1 MQEKTLLKISF
12 ITALIGLL
20 VLLFILDKIELSN
33 FSISNLSEN
42 EIDKKVKIKAEL
54 LSIKETPGLYILEV
68 KDFSGEITIIV
79 FKDEKLDLQKGDIL
93 EIEGQVTS
101 YKDKIEIIAKKITV
115 L

>member
-20 VLLFILDKIELSN
+20 ILLFILDKIELSN
-33 FSISNLSEN
+33 FNISNLSGN

-54 LSIKETPGLYILEV
+54 LNIKETPGLYILEV
-68 KDFSGEITIIV
+68 KDFSGKITVIV
-79 FKDEKLDLQKGDIL
+79 FKDEPLDLQKGDIL

-101 YKDKIEIIAKKITV
+101 YKDKIEVIAKKITV